1 MTTMESPAARLLGLL
16 SLLQSRPH
24 WNATELSYR
33 LGVTARTVRRDV
45 TRLRELGYP
54 VVADAGALGG
64 YQLGSGAA
72 LPPLLLTDDEAVA
85 VAVGLRT
92 AAAAGPAGYEQAA
105 VAAMA
110 KLEQVL
116 PARLRDRVLA
126 LNAVSVLVSQGPEPA
141 TDPDL
146 LLTLAQGCRRPE
158 RMRLEYRDGAGN
170 VTERRIE
177 PYGLVHATRHW
188 YLVAFDLDRDDW
200 RTFRVDRIGT
210 ATLTGHRFAR
220 TAEPDTAAMVLDGI
234 VNAPSTWQAAVL
246 VHAPLASVRQ
256 EVASVVGTLEA
267 TADGTVLRLG
277 ANDLGWMARY
287 LAGLPFATTVL
298 DPPELRA
305 ALRALGR
312 RLQHAH
318 R

>member
-1 MTTMESPAARLLGLL
+1 VESAAARLLELL
-16 SLLQSRPH
+16 SLLQSKPH
-24 WNATELSYR
+24 WNAPELSDR
-33 LGVTARTVRRDV
+33 LGVTPRTVRRDV
-45 TRLRELGYP
+45 TRLRDLGYP
-54 VVADAGALGG
+54 VLADPGATGG

-105 VAAMA
+105 VAALA

-126 LNAVSVLVSQGPEPA
+126 LNAVTVLVPHGPDPA
-141 TDPDL
+141 TDPEL

-158 RMRLEYRDGAGN
+158 RMRLDYRDGSGTA
-170 VTERRIE
+170 TERRIE
-177 PYGLVHATRHW
+177 PYGLVHASRHW

-200 RTFRVDRIGT
+200 RTFRVDRIGA
-210 ATLTGHRFAR
+210 ATLTGHRFTR
-220 TAEPDTAAMVLDGI
+220 TSEPDTAAMVLDGI
-234 VNAPSTWQAAVL
+234 V
-246 VHAPLASVRQ
+246 HAPYAVQAEILLHAPIEQVRQ
-256 EVASVVGTLEA
+256 EVSSVVGTLEA

-277 ANDLGWMARY
+277 ANELSWIARY
-287 LAGLPFATTVL
+287 LAGLPFEATVI

-305 ALRALGR
+305 ALRSLGA
-312 RLQHAH
+312 RLQRSH